1 MSMKTYTLQA
11 TIEQSTTTIAINA
24 RDNFSAK
31 VLAVQKINANYVA
44 DKRYATGE
52 ITLKNPDGKIVW
64 KISPV
69 VEFAAQVK
77 TEKK

>member
-1 MSMKTYTLQA
+1 MRQFILQA
-11 TIEQSTTTIAINA
+11 TIEQSTTTQGIQA

-52 ITLKNPDGKIVW
+52 IILKDALGKVVW
-64 KISPV
+64 RIKIEEAIKPTKDK
-69 VEFAAQVK
+69 EVK
-77 TEKK
+77 